1 MEICNKLNLIKSGGS
16 DFHGFHKG
24 IDIEPKNGIN
34 EIEFKNLIR
43 SIE

>member
-34 EIEFKNLIR
+34 DMSPEKTPINKP
-43 SIE
+43 